1 MSNDKNIN
9 ASEDISIAG
18 TIKMLLGFVW
28 KLDKVYYPILAL
40 LSISNAANTVLNIFI
55 PKILIDGFSKDW
67 NLTTFISVILTIAAA
82 KFLLLQLK
90 AFAKRQDDIHR
101 AMLQAKFP
109 MEFAKKVMA
118 IDYANLEDA
127 KVLDLKERALFP
139 LTNFGALL
147 QMLSSAVGFFT
158 SLFTLVSVAAILANF
173 SLVFTIV
180 IAVLTL
186 VALILSARFMNVLKE
201 VTETIIPINRR
212 YGYYTQIATEPRFQ
226 KEYRI
231 YGMHTLMMKKIN
243 SYTEE
248 IAVWLNNIYTTQGNT
263 ETTQALLTGITRF
276 LTYSYVALRVLSDQ
290 FGTRIGLG
298 DFSIIIGAT
307 ESFANSFRGVVM
319 DVVTLGQTISYL
331 KPFCQFMSIPDT
343 LMESGAKEIEALETL
358 SFNNVSFSYPNTDKI
373 ILDKIS
379 FEINKGDKISI
390 VGLNNA
396 GKSTIVKLICQL
408 FEPDSGRILWNG
420 IDIRE
425 YDYKAYI
432 DEISCVFQDFQ
443 LFPFTIRENIDTEHA
458 MLNVEEGDYEN
469 VWKVLDDVGI
479 KKEVEAL
486 PRKLDTYL
494 DKSLYEDATD
504 MSGGQKQK
512 LAIARTI
519 YKKADLVILDEP
531 TAALDPL
538 AESEV
543 YENFNELTQKKTS
556 IFISHRMSS
565 SIFCDKILLLQ
576 DGKIVA
582 FDSHK
587 NLMNGDNLYRELFE
601 AQASNYRG

>member
-396 GKSTIVKLICQL
+396 GKSTIVKLICRL

-458 MLNVEEGDYEN
+458 MLNAEEGDYEN

>member
-396 GKSTIVKLICQL
+396 GKSTIVKLICRL